1 MGGPGVSS
9 ARPFKSSMS
18 NDSKTSSFVFLAAFI
33 IWSIIVF
40 IGGFATSSVV
50 FCSPAESQVDTLM
63 VHDTIK
69 LTGVTQ
75 VDTIVVKLPIAV
87 KDNKKES
94 NANTFANY
102 ADSLRNQASDTVFV
116 EVPIRDSIAVEV
128 PIEQRTYEGD
138 YYTAVVQG
146 FRPELVSID
155 IKVPE
160 VTTPVVKRKWWSVSI
175 GPQVG
180 FGFTPAGWQPY
191 AGIGV
196 SVGIN
201 L

>member
-1 MGGPGVSS
+1 MNS
-9 ARPFKSSMS
+9 
-18 NDSKTSSFVFLAAFI
+18 DSKTTFIVFLTTFI
-33 IWSIIVF
+33 IWSVIVF
-40 IGGFATSSVV
+40 FGGFAVSTVV
-50 FCSPAESQVDTLM
+50 FSPAPETQVDTLV

-75 VDTIVVKLPIAV
+75 VDTIIVKLPIAK
-87 KDNKKES
+87 KDNKNES
-94 NANTFANY
+94 NANIFADY
-102 ADSLRNQASDTVFV
+102 ADSLRNNTSDTVFV
-116 EVPIRDSIAVEV
+116 EVPIRDSVAVEI

-155 IKVPE
+155 IKVPD
-160 VTTPVVKRKWWSVSI
+160 VTAPAVKRKWWSVSI

-191 AGIGV
+191 AGVGI